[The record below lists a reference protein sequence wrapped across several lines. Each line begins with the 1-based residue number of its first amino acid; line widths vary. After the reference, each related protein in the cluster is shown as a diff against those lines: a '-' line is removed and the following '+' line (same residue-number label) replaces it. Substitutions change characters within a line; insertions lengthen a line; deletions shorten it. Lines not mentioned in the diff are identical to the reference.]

1 MASFQGKFKST
12 ILASITKGRAIMIKG
27 VANIWTPVQDIE
39 RAIDFYENVL
49 GLPVVK
55 RDGLWAEVTPT
66 RWRSASTAANA
77 CRASLTCG

>member
-1 MASFQGKFKST
+1 
-12 ILASITKGRAIMIKG
+12 MIKD

-39 RAIDFYENVL
+39 RANDFYENVL

-66 RWRSASTAANA
+66 RWRSASTAAT
-77 CRASLTCG
+77 SLTRRWTGPDLPTGGRPREGNR